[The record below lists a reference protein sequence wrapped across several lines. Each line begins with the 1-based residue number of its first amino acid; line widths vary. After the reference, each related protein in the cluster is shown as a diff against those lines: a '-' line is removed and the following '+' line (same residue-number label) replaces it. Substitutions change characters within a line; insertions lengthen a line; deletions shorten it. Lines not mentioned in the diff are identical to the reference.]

1 MDIETK
7 TKHFL
12 TSKINWF
19 AFLTLLGGLLT
30 YFGELN
36 LDPKT
41 LGLIATAIGFINFVL
56 RTYFS
61 GATLTTS
68 KQPTFNG

>member
-1 MDIETK
+1 MDIN

-30 YFGELN
+30 YFGQLD

-41 LGLIATAIGFINFVL
+41 LGLIATAVGFINFIL

-61 GATLTTS
+61 GTTLTTS
-68 KQPTFNG
+68 SQPTFNG